1 MPVIVPPTYL
11 YFNSDE
17 DDGAY
22 GGGFDDDSMTGISLG
37 MILSAL
43 FIIPYFAYLE
53 YKDSPSKIYEK
64 ELKYGTEQILNAV
77 HNDAVNFANTINI
90 NEYEFVS
97 PRVAKRDS
105 ARYARKIT
113 RFIKHS
119 GTAFLG
125 WEPDTTIKFGGS
137 WVEINY
143 VLTVDKKLIAKDT
156 NFLKLSNGYKRA
168 VEQLA
173 VQRRI
178 SKQK

>member
-1 MPVIVPPTYL
+1 MPVIIPPTYL

-17 DDGAY
+17 DDGSY
-22 GGGFDDDSMTGISLG
+22 GGGLDPNWMKGLTWG
-37 MILSAL
+37 MIIS
-43 FIIPYFAYLE
+43 IPVVVVFMMFLRHR
-53 YKDSPSKIYEK
+53 DSPSKIYEK
-64 ELKYGTEQILNAV
+64 ELKYGTEQILNVA
-77 HNDAVNFANTINI
+77 HNDAVNSANTINI
-90 NEYEFVS
+90 DEYEFVS
-97 PRVAKRDS
+97 PMVAKCDS

-113 RFIKHS
+113 RFIKRS

-125 WEPDTTIKFGGS
+125 WKPDTTIRFGGS

-143 VLTVDKKLIAKDT
+143 VLTVDENRIAKDT